1 MSNINCSAW
10 FSVDAMY
17 LLPGQQQY
25 NVFVFTTDPDD
36 YVFTQ
41 RTLNFMSPLS
51 VSHVV
56 RVFITDDVLDDDGES
71 FTLSLSVP
79 MAEQDTVQLAPRTT
93 VVTIID
99 DDGG

>member
-1 MSNINCSAW
+1 M
-10 FSVDAMY
+10 
-17 LLPGQQQY
+17 LPWQQQY
-25 NVFVFTTDPDD
+25 NVFVSTTDPDD
-36 YVFTQ
+36 FTFTQ

-56 RVFITDDVLDDDGES
+56 RVFITDDELDDDGET

-79 MAEQDTVQLAPRTT
+79 MAEQDSVQLAPRTT

-99 DDGG
+99 DDGGWDSHSTHECSA